1 MEEWSKMDLEI
12 FSCFFRKLQVLLV
25 IYADNLLPTTDDARF
40 RDRGLLGFD
49 KISFDSF
56 PVSHAFN
63 LFPEKVI
70 ADSPA

>member
-1 MEEWSKMDLEI
+1 MKI
-12 FSCFFRKLQVLLV
+12 FSCFFRKFQMLLV
-25 IYADNLLPTTDDARF
+25 VYTDNLLSSTNDARF

-49 KISFDSF
+49 KIGFDPF